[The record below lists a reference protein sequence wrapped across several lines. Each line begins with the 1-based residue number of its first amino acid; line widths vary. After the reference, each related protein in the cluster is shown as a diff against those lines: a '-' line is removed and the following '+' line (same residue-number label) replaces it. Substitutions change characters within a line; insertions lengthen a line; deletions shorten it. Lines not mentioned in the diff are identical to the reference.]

1 MKRRLFGTNKAV
13 EDKIANLNRID
24 VFDDGW
30 SEVYLDPETN
40 EKWLKYVIDPDRGNF
55 YHLVLF
61 EPKLSKNDLIQVALQ
76 SEHKDEVAAAGKRLF
91 LTENF
96 LFYSYELLDG
106 IEQKIHAGDL
116 DENRK
121 ECIKNLIIS
130 AQLNNRVNNNTIL
143 KNSKE
148 VVDAEYSL
156 QSEIADR
163 AESILNSL

>member
-13 EDKIANLNRID
+13 EDKIANLNRIE

-40 EKWLKYVIDPDRGNF
+40 EKWLKYVVDPDRGNF

-96 LFYSYELLDG
+96 LFY
-106 IEQKIHAGDL
+106 
-116 DENRK
+116 
-121 ECIKNLIIS
+121 
-130 AQLNNRVNNNTIL
+130 
-143 KNSKE
+143 
-148 VVDAEYSL
+148 
-156 QSEIADR
+156 
-163 AESILNSL
+163 